1 MPFANW
7 TDSMSVGIEK
17 IDAQHRKLL
26 DVIND
31 LHDAAQVGKGAEVRD
46 ALFQELAEYVGTHFG
61 TEEELMR
68 EHLYPDLDSHKRAH
82 DGFTAKVLGF
92 RQKSGGGDISDDVLV
107 FLKDWIVNH
116 DILIDRKLGVYLNER
131 GVR

>member
-1 MPFANW
+1 MPFALW
-7 TDSMSVGIEK
+7 TDTMSVGIEC

-26 DVIND
+26 EVIND
-31 LHDAAQVGKGAEVRD
+31 LHDAVQAGRGAEVRD
-46 ALFQELAEYVGTHFG
+46 ALFQELGEYVGSHFD

-68 EHLYPDLDSHKRAH
+68 DHSYPDLDGHKRAH
-82 DGFTAKVLGF
+82 DGFTAKVLVF
-92 RQKSGGGDISDDVLV
+92 RAQAARGDVGDQVLV
-107 FLKDWIVNH
+107 FLKEWIITH